1 MAGSHNRIVDI
12 LYKAVKSGWKVKTFL
27 TPVGF
32 LFYFAVIFLLVIISL
47 WLDRTL
53 HFPEIIPSS
62 FTLIPA
68 IIITAI
74 GLLLMLWSAV
84 QFFMARGT
92 PVPFNPPP
100 KLVTT
105 GLYRYVRNPMM
116 TGQYIFLFG
125 VGIFFNS
132 ISLILIFTP
141 AFIIITILLLKFIE
155 EPELEKRLGSE
166 YIEYKKSV
174 PMFFPRFGGRKYK

>member
-1 MAGSHNRIVDI
+1 MADSRNRIVDI
-12 LYKAVKSGWKVKTFL
+12 LYKAVKSGWKVKTLL

-32 LFYFAVIFLLVIISL
+32 LFYLAVISLLVIISL

-53 HFPEIIPSS
+53 HFPQIFPSS
-62 FTLIPA
+62 FTLTPS
-68 IIITAI
+68 IIITSI

-84 QFFMARGT
+84 QFLRARGT

-105 GLYRYVRNPMM
+105 GLYKYVRNPMM

-132 ISLILIFTP
+132 ISLIFIFTP
-141 AFIIITILLLKFIE
+141 AFIIITIIMLKFIE
-155 EPELEKRLGSE
+155 EPELKKRLGSD
-166 YIEYKKSV
+166 YIEYKKRV
-174 PMFFPRFGGRKYK
+174 PMFFPKFGGRKYK